1 MENCDGEPVRA
12 TSANLEAVLNAL
24 RQAGVEVD
32 DETLDGCLS
41 SEMKP

>member
-1 MENCDGEPVRA
+1 MLTAIEFNDDSWVVTG
-12 TSANLEAVLNAL
+12 
-24 RQAGVEVD
+24 EVD